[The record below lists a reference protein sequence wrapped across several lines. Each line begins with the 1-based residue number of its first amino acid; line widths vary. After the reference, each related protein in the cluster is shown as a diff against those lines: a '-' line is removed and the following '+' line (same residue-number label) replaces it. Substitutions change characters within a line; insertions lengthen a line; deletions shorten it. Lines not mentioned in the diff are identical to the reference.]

1 MKKFLQRTAPFL
13 LTLILAGLL
22 FRRGIQ
28 WNELGALLQ
37 KARWSWL
44 LLGILWQACAYG
56 AVTWLNELLLLR
68 YDARVP
74 FGKQYLIQLAMAFIE
89 AAVPTASVSGAILRV
104 RLLKPHK
111 VPADVATVTT
121 IAEMSLITVSVTAL
135 ALPVAGI
142 ALWDGWLGAFGFNAW
157 TLTLIGVLAS
167 VMATALRWHSPRS
180 IQARRKLLQAASRF
194 WDERVRTRW
203 PQALAPWTSRRL
215 FERLRYLK
223 LEFVSLLHDRPFAII
238 LSLLARSGFE
248 ALGLMMCFFA
258 LGQFLPIQT
267 ILLIYTLTIAV
278 NTLGAIPGGVG
289 LAEVSLTTLYAQ
301 FGIPAETALAIA
313 LAYRLTD
320 YWLPRV
326 FGGIAWLWL
335 EGKFPRRTLETIS

>member
-1 MKKFLQRTAPFL
+1 MKKFLKRTGPFL
-13 LTLILAGLL
+13 LTLLLAGILL
-22 FRRGIQ
+22 RRGIQ
-28 WNELGALLQ
+28 WSELQALLQ
-37 KARWSWL
+37 KAQWGWL
-44 LLGILWQACAYG
+44 LLGLLWQACAYG
-56 AVTWLNELLLLR
+56 AVTWLNTLLLWH

-74 FGKQYLIQLAMAFIE
+74 FGEQYLIQLAMAFIE
-89 AAVPTASVSGAILRV
+89 AAIPTASISGAVLRV
-104 RLLKPHK
+104 RMLKPHK

-121 IAEMSLITVSVTAL
+121 MAEMSLITVSVIML

-142 ALWDGWLGAFGFNAW
+142 ALWDGMLGALGFNAW
-157 TLTLIGVLAS
+157 IIILFGILTLVI
-167 VMATALRWHSPRS
+167 ATIMRWHSPRS
-180 IQARRKLLQAASRF
+180 VQIRGKLLRAISRF
-194 WDERVRTRW
+194 WDDRVRTRW
-203 PQALAPWTSRRL
+203 PQALAPWTSQRL
-215 FERLRYLK
+215 FERLRYFSMGFL
-223 LEFVSLLHDRPFAII
+223 SLLHDRPLTII

-278 NTLGAIPGGVG
+278 NTLGAIPGGIG
-289 LAEVSLTTLYAQ
+289 LAEISLTTLYVQ
-301 FGIPAETALAIA
+301 FGISTEIALAIA

-335 EGKFPRRTLETIS
+335 EGHFPRRTLETIS